1 MIALSYASLLEGAVL
16 TETVFAWPGIGRYLT
31 TAMFAGDMPAILGA
45 TLVVGA
51 SFVLL
56 NALTDLGVGAAGCGE
71 EAMSAIVQTP
81 LGGPSLPAAHAA
93 LALGGSGRCI
103 VVLFILAL
111 ALLAPLI
118 APYDPN
124 LQETANRLMPPDA
137 AHWFGTDGFGR
148 DILSRIIY
156 GARPTLL
163 LVLVVV
169 LLMAPLGILVGILSG
184 FFGGMTERVLM
195 RITDIVMSFPRL
207 LLAFA
212 FVAIMGP
219 GLDQWCAG
227 AGADELARL
236 CAPGPRRD
244 GGAAAQRLSGSG
256 RNGWYPRRAAAL
268 GAHPAAGAAFG
279 DHPSGARPLGH
290 YPCGRRPGLSR
301 SRGASADSG
310 MGFDGVG
317 GHAGDLRSMV
327 GGGGPRALLS

>member
-1 MIALSYASLLEGAVL
+1 
-16 TETVFAWPGIGRYLT
+16 
-31 TAMFAGDMPAILGA
+31 
-45 TLVVGA
+45 
-51 SFVLL
+51 
-56 NALTDLGVGAAGCGE
+56 
-71 EAMSAIVQTP
+71 MSAIVQVP
-81 LGGPSLPAAHAA
+81 LGGPSLLRRMLRSPSAAV
-93 LALGGSGRCI
+93 GGA

-184 FFGGMTERVLM
+184 FFGGMAERVLM

-219 GLDQWCAG
+219 GLINGALALALTSWPAYARQARVETAALRRSDYLAAAEMVGIHGVRLLWGHILPLVLPSAIIRLALDLSGIILAAAGLGFLGLGVRPPTAEWGSMVSEGTQVIFDQWWVAAVPG
-227 AGADELARL
+227 FAILITSFAFNLLADGLRDIL
-236 CAPGPRRD
+236 DPRHD
-244 GGAAAQRLSGSG
+244 
-256 RNGWYPRRAAAL
+256 
-268 GAHPAAGAAFG
+268 
-279 DHPSGARPLGH
+279 
-290 YPCGRRPGLSR
+290 
-301 SRGASADSG
+301 
-310 MGFDGVG
+310 
-317 GHAGDLRSMV
+317 
-327 GGGGPRALLS
+327 

>member
-1 MIALSYASLLEGAVL
+1 
-16 TETVFAWPGIGRYLT
+16 
-31 TAMFAGDMPAILGA
+31 
-45 TLVVGA
+45 
-51 SFVLL
+51 
-56 NALTDLGVGAAGCGE
+56 
-71 EAMSAIVQTP
+71 MSAIVQEP
-81 LGGPSLPAAHAA
+81 LGGPSLLRRMLRSPSAAV
-93 LALGGSGRCI
+93 GGA

-156 GARPTLL
+156 GAQPTLL

-219 GLDQWCAG
+219 GLINGELALALTSWPAYARQARVETAALRRSDYLAVAEMVGIRGVRLLWGHILPLVLPSAIIRLALDLSGIILAAAGLGFLGLGVRPPTAEWGSMVSEGTQVIFDQWWVAAVPG
-227 AGADELARL
+227 FAILTTSFAFNLLADGLRDIL
-236 CAPGPRRD
+236 DPRHD
-244 GGAAAQRLSGSG
+244 
-256 RNGWYPRRAAAL
+256 
-268 GAHPAAGAAFG
+268 
-279 DHPSGARPLGH
+279 
-290 YPCGRRPGLSR
+290 
-301 SRGASADSG
+301 
-310 MGFDGVG
+310 
-317 GHAGDLRSMV
+317 
-327 GGGGPRALLS
+327 